1 MNAMV
6 NKMQGKGFED
16 VRNYTNLRF
25 HFFDIDNI
33 HIMRSSLNKLLEGI
47 LFSVDSSFQFFASV
61 IYLFIC
67 YGRQMPHST
76 QYRKVKQKN

>member
-6 NKMQGKGFED
+6 NKMQGKGFEN

-33 HIMRSSLNKLLEGI
+33 HIMRSSLNKLLEGKVLSNPRKI
-47 LFSVDSSFQFFASV
+47 SFFK
-61 IYLFIC
+61 L
-67 YGRQMPHST
+67 
-76 QYRKVKQKN
+76 